1 MIKAILFDFD
11 GTLANTLPYYV
22 KAYDQ
27 ALQKLGFK
35 WDERIIV
42 QNCFGKK
49 ELDICKSLGMPEKTE
64 EFTQAYFSAV
74 KELFKQASLFEDT
87 INVLDFIK
95 NKGIISNPLEELI

>member
-64 EFTQAYFSAV
+64 EFTQAQ
-74 KELFKQASLFEDT
+74 KEY
-87 INVLDFIK
+87 
-95 NKGIISNPLEELI
+95 IIAHVDKYGNAPNDL